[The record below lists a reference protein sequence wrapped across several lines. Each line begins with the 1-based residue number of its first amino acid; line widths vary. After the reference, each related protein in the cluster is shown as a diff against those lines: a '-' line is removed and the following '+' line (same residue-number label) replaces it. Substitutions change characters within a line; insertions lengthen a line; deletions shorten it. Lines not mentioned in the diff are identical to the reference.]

1 MNCSPVFVSA
11 LDTWMPGHPK
21 PNYLCH
27 FLQCRYYTSFFR
39 KWSVKTGN
47 WFSSHRTNIILFP
60 SGAVPDAA
68 PHGHHRRF
76 WYEILYMYTLEQ
88 EKYSSTFLFG
98 AKASLMLRVL
108 LALTT
113 LGSRIMASKVA
124 DGIVALVRPW
134 IGRQRLFNFRFLI
147 RLEEKFPKLAFI
159 NDGILFSIQFEITLS
174 AKIN

>member
-1 MNCSPVFVSA
+1 
-11 LDTWMPGHPK
+11 
-21 PNYLCH
+21 
-27 FLQCRYYTSFFR
+27 
-39 KWSVKTGN
+39 
-47 WFSSHRTNIILFP
+47 
-60 SGAVPDAA
+60 
-68 PHGHHRRF
+68 
-76 WYEILYMYTLEQ
+76 
-88 EKYSSTFLFG
+88 
-98 AKASLMLRVL
+98 MLRVL

-159 NDGILFSIQFEITLS
+159 NDGILFSIQFEITIS